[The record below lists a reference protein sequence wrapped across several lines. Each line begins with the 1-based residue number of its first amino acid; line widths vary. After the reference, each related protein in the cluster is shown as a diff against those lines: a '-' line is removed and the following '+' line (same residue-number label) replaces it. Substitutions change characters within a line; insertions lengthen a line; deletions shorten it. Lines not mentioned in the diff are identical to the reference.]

1 MLRAAC
7 HIVHHAHS
15 RGTGSRAKTNLETDY
30 RGPQHTCR
38 HTASHKWHSTGPM
51 VGRVYPC
58 RRYRVSLEKSMLGG
72 GGKKGVLRG
81 RGISW
86 GETQK
91 RTEGSQTLSE
101 ELFQFGEHG
110 TVMPFAMSFCILAC
124 FPRRIDRERGKLYSL
139 FRVRRGLQQS
149 CK

>member
-1 MLRAAC
+1 MAQYRADGRPC
-7 HIVHHAHS
+7 IPLPSVQGLS
-15 RGTGSRAKTNLETDY
+15 REID
-30 RGPQHTCR
+30 
-38 HTASHKWHSTGPM
+38 
-51 VGRVYPC
+51 VGR
-58 RRYRVSLEKSMLGG
+58 